1 MKIDRNYL
9 ELLIRDSEK
18 LRIIKSLIVA
28 GRCIDKKILCAI
40 LDLDTVSVNFWE
52 GDFPNYDLPWT
63 TPGGGGKNE

>member
-40 LDLDTVSVNFWE
+40 LDLDTVSQNFWE
-52 GDFPNYDLPWT
+52 GDFPDYDLPWT
-63 TPGGGGKNE
+63 TLGGGDEK

>member
-28 GRCIDKKILCAI
+28 GRCIDKKTLCAI

-52 GDFPNYDLPWT
+52 GDFPDYDLPWT
-63 TPGGGGKNE
+63 TLGGGDKK